1 MVSEAALARK
11 KRFVD
16 AKAEHGGDI
25 AGLTKHIESLDW
37 NVWHEIDG
45 TIISMSKEWNEDL
58 ANRYETAKFNN
69 EQISILEDKNWNL
82 YRIRTDKHNTHVKFI
97 EVRPV
102 VIDKFSTDNDFLFQ
116 IDNNSKTEYDIKLS
130 LSSTALSVTAHKS
143 FLEKYEDITDE
154 DAVISGRKVI
164 PFYIT
169 SKNDPS
175 FMFCTISI
183 SLYDI
188 LNNKK
193 VVKETETDFR
203 ECSIFTLKLFDNYN
217 YVKEK
222 K

>member
-11 KRFVD
+11 KRFVES
-16 AKAEHGGDI
+16 KELHGGSKGLAEHLD
-25 AGLTKHIESLDW
+25 SLDW
-37 NVWHEIDG
+37 NLWHEEDG
-45 TIISMSKEWNEDL
+45 TIISLSKEWNEAL
-58 ANRYETAKFNN
+58 SEKYETAKFNN
-69 EQISILEDKNWNL
+69 EQVAILIDKNWNL

>member
-116 IDNNSKTEYDIKLS
+116 IDNNSKT
-130 LSSTALSVTAHKS
+130 
-143 FLEKYEDITDE
+143 
-154 DAVISGRKVI
+154 
-164 PFYIT
+164 
-169 SKNDPS
+169 
-175 FMFCTISI
+175 
-183 SLYDI
+183 
-188 LNNKK
+188 
-193 VVKETETDFR
+193 
-203 ECSIFTLKLFDNYN
+203 
-217 YVKEK
+217 
-222 K
+222 

>member
-143 FLEKYEDITDE
+143 FLEKYEDIADE
-154 DAVISGRKVI
+154 DAVINGRKVI

-175 FMFCTISI
+175 FMFCTITI

>member
-154 DAVISGRKVI
+154 DAVISG
-164 PFYIT
+164 
-169 SKNDPS
+169 
-175 FMFCTISI
+175 
-183 SLYDI
+183 
-188 LNNKK
+188 
-193 VVKETETDFR
+193 
-203 ECSIFTLKLFDNYN
+203 
-217 YVKEK
+217 
-222 K
+222 

>member
-37 NVWHEIDG
+37 NLWHEIDG

-130 LSSTALSVTAHKS
+130 LSSTALTVTAHKS

-175 FMFCTISI
+175 FMFCTITI
-183 SLYDI
+183 SLYHI

>member
-37 NVWHEIDG
+37 NLWHEIDG

-130 LSSTALSVTAHKS
+130 LSSTALTVTAHKS

-175 FMFCTISI
+175 FMFCTITI

>member
-1 MVSEAALARK
+1 LVSEAALARK